1 MCGIL
6 FYQGNKIKQ
15 QEFTKAL
22 HLMDHRG
29 PDFQATKQVNNV
41 LLGHTR
47 LSILD
52 LDARSNQPFQIGDYI
67 IIFNGEIYNYIELAK
82 EEGFELATTSDTE
95 VLLRLYMKYGEKC
108 LDKLNGMFAF
118 VIYNTVTKT
127 HFIAR
132 DRLGIKPLYIYE
144 KNDELLVSSE
154 IAPILELRNS
164 ALDDFAIRQYRKLR
178 MTVKNHTLYKDIRFF
193 PQAHY
198 RNQKGTFRYW
208 DLHIEDREAPDDE
221 ELEALILSAIKLRQ
235 RADVEFGAYLS
246 GGLDSSILA
255 AVSKPDHTWTIGF
268 DALNEFKWSQMV
280 ADEIG
285 TNHHAIVFENAR
297 FKELARWMVEKRKE
311 PLSVPNEVLLYWM
324 TKQVKQHNTVI
335 LSGEGADELFWG
347 YDRIFRWA
355 KNETALSI
363 SGFDEKYCYGS
374 DPDNEVIDFA
384 LEGTLG
390 KTTLDKMAYYFQI
403 THLQG
408 LLRRVDNSSMLCSVE
423 ARVPFVDYRL
433 VEFMAGRPFEYR
445 MGNSFKEPLKRI
457 FAHIL
462 PQAVIDRPKMGFPV
476 PLNTIFKTDTQQQGW
491 DKWLNYNLDV
501 LKKTT

>member
-6 FYQGNKIKQ
+6 FYKGNKLSKKT
-15 QEFTKAL
+15 FTDAL

-29 PDFQATKQVNNV
+29 PDFQATMQVDDV
-41 LLGHTR
+41 LLGHNR

-52 LDARSNQPFQIGDYI
+52 LDARSNQPFQIYDHI
-67 IIFNGEIYNYIELAK
+67 IIFNGEIFNYIELAK
-82 EEGFELATTSDTE
+82 EEGFELSTTSDTE
-95 VLLRLYMKYGEKC
+95 VLLKLYIKYGEKC
-108 LDKLNGMFAF
+108 LEKLNGMFAF
-118 VIYNTVTKT
+118 VIYNTLTKD
-127 HFIAR
+127 FFVAR
-132 DRLGIKPLYIYE
+132 DRLGIKPLYVYE
-144 KNDELLVSSE
+144 KNDELIVSSE
-154 IAPILELRNS
+154 VAPILQLRSSEL
-164 ALDDFAIRQYRKLR
+164 DPFAIRQYKKLR

-198 RNQKGTFRYW
+198 RNMKGTFRYW
-208 DLHIEDREAPDDE
+208 DLHIIDREAPDDE
-221 ELEALILSAIKLRQ
+221 ELKELILSAIRLRE

-268 DALNEFKWSQMV
+268 DSLNEFKWSQLV
-280 ADEIG
+280 ADELG
-285 TNHHAIVFENAR
+285 TDHHAILFETSR
-297 FKELARWMVEKRKE
+297 FKEVTKWMVEKRKE

-355 KNETALSI
+355 ENEKELSI

-374 DPDNEVIDFA
+374 EPDDEVIDFA
-384 LEGTLG
+384 LEGTPG
-390 KTTLDKMAYYFQI
+390 KTALDKLAYYFQV

-423 ARVPFVDYRL
+423 ARVPFVDHRL
-433 VEFMAGRPFEYR
+433 VEFMAGRPFDYR

-457 FAHIL
+457 FSDII
-462 PQAVIDRPKMGFPV
+462 PQEVIDRPKMGFPV
-476 PLNTIFKTDTQQQGW
+476 PLDTIFETETQEQGW
-491 DKWLNYNLDV
+491 DKWLNYNLDI
-501 LKKTT
+501 LTNEQ